1 MQELDL
7 ETIRK
12 DIDRMDQQLAE
23 VLENRLQLV
32 MQVAAYKKAKG
43 LPVKDKAREAK
54 VIDKVAGFLENK
66 DYSVAVKN
74 IMRGIIDQA
83 CVLEETALAEGA
95 NNYEYQVGC
104 FGPEGSFTHQALRDY
119 FDGKKYHRHHYNT
132 FEEVI
137 ASVTDGSMDY
147 AVLPIEN
154 SSTGGITEV
163 YDLLRQYDCSI
174 VGEQCVKIEQNLL
187 GCEGATLQ
195 TIKTVYSHPQGL
207 KQCKEFLRDYPEIEQ
222 VPYFSTSKSAEEV
235 AEKQDITIGAIAGR
249 QAAELY
255 KLKIIAPAINS
266 NSNNYTRFVII
277 AKTPEISADANK
289 ITLLVAVKHET
300 GSLYKMLA
308 SFYHMGLNM
317 LNLESRPIVGK
328 TWEYFFYID
337 VTGNLSD
344 PLVADVMDE
353 VREKSTY
360 CKILGNYRAYERKD

>member
-7 ETIRK
+7 EAIRRE
-12 DIDRMDQQLAE
+12 IDKADQQLAE
-23 VLENRLQLV
+23 VLESRLQLV
-32 MQVAAYKKAKG
+32 MQVAAYKKSKG
-43 LPVKDKAREAK
+43 LPVKDKNREAK
-54 VIDKVAGFLENK
+54 VIAKVAGLLENK

-83 CVLEETALAEGA
+83 CLLEETVLAESGDRV
-95 NNYEYQVGC
+95 YEIAC
-104 FGPEGSFTHQALRDY
+104 FGPAGSFTHQALQEY
-119 FDGKKYHRHHYNT
+119 FQGRSYNRHHFNT

-137 ASVTDGSMDY
+137 SSISNGKMDY
-147 AVLPIEN
+147 AVLPLEN

-187 GCEGATLQ
+187 GCKGASLQ

-207 KQCKEFLRDYPEIEQ
+207 KQCQDFFRNYPELEQ

-235 AEKQDITIGAIAGR
+235 AQKQDVTLAAIAGK

-255 KLKIIAPAINS
+255 KLQVIAPAINS

-277 AKTPEISADANK
+277 AKQPEINPGANK

-317 LNLESRPIVGK
+317 LNLESRPIVGR

-337 VTGNLSD
+337 VTGNLAD
-344 PLVADVMDE
+344 PLVADVIDE
-353 VREKSTY
+353 IKEKSTY
-360 CKILGNYRAYERKD
+360 CKVLGNYCAYERKE

>member
-137 ASVTDGSMDY
+137 ASVTEGVMDY

-207 KQCKEFLRDYPEIEQ
+207 KQCKEFLRDYPEIKQ

-235 AEKQDITIGAIAGR
+235 AEKQDITLGAIAGR

-277 AKTPEISADANK
+277 AKKPEISADANK

>member
-1 MQELDL
+1 MQDLDL

-12 DIDRMDQQLAE
+12 EIDKMDKQLAE

-43 LPVKDKAREAK
+43 LPVKDKNREEKIIA
-54 VIDKVAGFLENK
+54 KVAGLLKNK

-83 CVLEETALAEGA
+83 CVLEETALAET
-95 NNYEYQVGC
+95 NSRVYEIAC
-104 FGPEGSFTHQALRDY
+104 FGPAGSFTHQALQEY
-119 FDGKKYHRHHYNT
+119 FQGRKYNRHHFNT

-137 ASVTDGSMDY
+137 SSISKGTMDY

-207 KQCKEFLRDYPEIEQ
+207 KQCKDFFHDYPEMKQ

-235 AEKQDITIGAIAGR
+235 AQKQDITLGAVAGK

-255 KLKIIAPAINS
+255 NLKIITPAINS
-266 NSNNYTRFVII
+266 NSNNYTRFVVI
-277 AKTPEISADANK
+277 AKKAEIIPNADK
-289 ITLLVAVKHET
+289 ITLIVAVKHET

-317 LNLESRPIVGK
+317 LNLESRPIIGK

-337 VTGNLSD
+337 VTGNLAD
-344 PLVADVMDE
+344 PLVNDVLE
-353 VREKSTY
+353 EIKEKSTY
-360 CKILGNYRAYERKD
+360 CKILGNYCAYERKD